1 MIASMI
7 TVHAHR
13 YYIIMSIVI
22 IIPYPDNISN
32 YKNGVCLICL
42 LHILQFIFIMAAR
55 LKTGVYMRL
64 EIPLEYFCHLYSR
77 LLSFRGRFFFT
88 CLVSSFRSLSL
99 LCFGQRKKV
108 GTTSS
113 LSALFF
119 EEKFM

>member
-1 MIASMI
+1 MSAAYI
-7 TVHAHR
+7 TVYFYHGSEH
-13 YYIIMSIVI
+13 YEPP
-22 IIPYPDNISN
+22 PYFSQREQSDLNFLPP
-32 YKNGVCLICL
+32 
-42 LHILQFIFIMAAR
+42 R

-77 LLSFRGRFFFT
+77 LLSFRGRFCFT

-119 EEKFM
+119 EENLCN

>member
-42 LHILQFIFIMAAR
+42 LHILQFIFIMAANTMNPHHTSP
-55 LKTGVYMRL
+55 K
-64 EIPLEYFCHLYSR
+64 
-77 LLSFRGRFFFT
+77 
-88 CLVSSFRSLSL
+88 
-99 LCFGQRKKV
+99 
-108 GTTSS
+108 GTV
-113 LSALFF
+113 
-119 EEKFM
+119 